1 MLKIQKPKTFGEF
14 LKQTTINFLA
24 IMGMLVIVK
33 YFGMPL
39 IDRSMI
45 SSAIDGNYDAVKLKL
60 DYFYADVN
68 ARGKNNSGTALHAA
82 ASFGHVKIAE
92 LLLSHGADTN
102 MTIDGQDEYAALVFA
117 INNHHYDVARLI
129 LAKGVNPAIAT
140 TALRSFSSEMSGVS
154 RFGQMSHIE
163 LIPTE
168 IKKDIGEELIRQGAD
183 VNKAIRSAVRSNNIV
198 ILDMLIA
205 HGADLNNSYD
215 SFSQCIMFEANSPT
229 MIDYLIKHGVDVNC
243 LNLGDYST
251 ALFNLEYPERER
263 KSQISD
269 GVYIDKDNNTT
280 VLEELLK
287 AGANPNAQD
296 KKGNTP
302 LFVLDQAEQISML
315 LRYGANPNIK
325 NKMGQTPYEYHLRQ
339 SGPRQTEILILL
351 NPRNQNKP
359 NSEKTWY

>member
-24 IMGMLVIVK
+24 IIGMLLIVK

-45 SSAIDGNYDAVKLKL
+45 SAAANGNYDAVKQKL

-68 ARGKNNSGTALHAA
+68 ANNGGTALHAA
-82 ASFGHVKIAE
+82 ANIGDAKIAE

-102 MTIDGQDEYAALVFA
+102 ILIDSEGTAALDFA
-117 INNHHYDVARLI
+117 IQHHNYDVARLI

-140 TALRSFSSEMSGVS
+140 TALRQFACETCSVW
-154 RFGQMSHIE
+154 RFGQMPQIE
-163 LIPTE
+163 LIPIE
-168 IKKDIGEELIRQGAD
+168 IKKEIGEELIRQGAD

-198 ILDMLIA
+198 MLDMLIS
-205 HGADLNNSYD
+205 HGADPSKSYD

-251 ALFNLEYPERER
+251 ALFSVESSERAR
-263 KSQISD
+263 KSEISD
-269 GVYIDKDNNTT
+269 GSYIDKDNNIT
-280 VLEELLK
+280 VLEGLLK

-302 LFVLDQAEQISML
+302 LFVLDKAEQIAML
-315 LRYGANPNIK
+315 LRYGANVNIK
-325 NKMGQTPYEYHLRQ
+325 NKMGQTPYEYQLRQ
-339 SGPRQTEILILL
+339 SGPRRTEILILL
-351 NPRNQNKP
+351 NPLNKNKP
-359 NSEKTWY
+359 NKEKRWY

>member
-1 MLKIQKPKTFGEF
+1 
-14 LKQTTINFLA
+14 
-24 IMGMLVIVK
+24 
-33 YFGMPL
+33 
-39 IDRSMI
+39 MI
-45 SSAIDGNYDAVKLKL
+45 AAAANGDYEGVKLKL

-68 ARGKNNSGTALHAA
+68 ARSKNGGTALHAA
-82 ASFGHVKIAE
+82 ANIGDAKIAE

-102 MTIDGQDEYAALVFA
+102 MTIDEQDEYAALVFA
-117 INNHHYDVARLI
+117 INNHKYDVARLI
-129 LAKGVNPAIAT
+129 LAKGVNPTIAT
-140 TALRSFSSEMSGVS
+140 TALRQFACETCSLS
-154 RFGQMSHIE
+154 QIE
-163 LIPTE
+163 LIPVE
-168 IKKDIGEELIRQGAD
+168 IKKEIGEELIRQGAD

-198 ILDMLIA
+198 MLDMLIS

-229 MIDYLIKHGVDVNC
+229 MINYLIKHGVDVNC

-263 KSQISD
+263 KRKSLID
-269 GVYIDKDNNTT
+269 NGEYIDKDNNTT
-280 VLEELLK
+280 VMEELLK

-302 LFVLDQAEQISML
+302 LFVLDQAEQITML

-339 SGPRQTEILILL
+339 SGPRHTEILILL

-359 NSEKTWY
+359 NNEKTWY